1 MLETSASVAVDGDV
15 RREALALASQFSKPK
30 CISHCHG
37 CVILVGLGVPGGL
50 ALLEYLLSLKGDS

>member
-1 MLETSASVAVDGDV
+1 MLVAVNGDV
-15 RREALALASQFSKPK
+15 RREASALALVIEFSKHK

-50 ALLEYLLSLKGDS
+50 ALGR